1 MAELLLYGGSEAI
14 MRRCLAYVGTFLLPL
29 VVALAGCE
37 HSSPTSPTPEQ
48 PCTYALSA
56 SSLAFTASGGTQSIT
71 VTTPSSCSWTASSNR
86 EWIIIPFST
95 AVIGTAAVVV
105 RVTENPTPDERTG
118 TLTVAGQAVA
128 VRQDG
133 LVLEP
138 CTIEIAPAAATYG
151 ADVASGSFAV
161 SAPGHCSWTA
171 AAQAPWLAVTNGGQG
186 AGNGTVSYAVERNR
200 TTTNRTGTIAVSD
213 RIFTVTQGGDAGLC
227 DYSVTPVEFTP
238 CMSAPFDLIATVTTQ
253 PGCTWTAATETPWI
267 ALTGGHAG
275 EGTGTVT
282 FRVGDNWD
290 APRQGV
296 VMVRWPTVT
305 AGQNLRVLQ
314 AGCLY
319 SVTQD
324 AFSIAATGGSGRF
337 EVYQMAQPETCGGP
351 LQNACVWSAT
361 SDVPWITITTP
372 MPQRGDNPVSF
383 TVAANESTSAR
394 TGTITVRDKVVRVT
408 QAGR

>member
-1 MAELLLYGGSEAI
+1 LEAI
-14 MRRCLAYVGTFLLPL
+14 MRRACISFIGVILLPMA
-29 VVALAGCE
+29 VTLAGCE
-37 HSSPTSPTPEQ
+37 HSSPVSPTPEQ

-56 SSLAFTASGGTQSIT
+56 SALEFNASGGTQSIT
-71 VTTPSSCSWTASSNR
+71 VTTTSSCTWTATSNR
-86 EWIIIPFST
+86 DWMTIAGTPGGTGSGAVAVNVT
-95 AVIGTAAVVV
+95 ANAS
-105 RVTENPTPDERTG
+105 PDARTG
-118 TLTVAGQAVA
+118 ALTVAGQPVA

-151 ADVASGSFAV
+151 ADVASGSITV

-171 AAQAPWLAVTNGGQG
+171 TAHVPWLAVTTGGQG
-186 AGNGTVSYAVERNR
+186 TGNGTVSYAVERNR

-213 RIFTVTQGGDAGLC
+213 KTFTVTQGGDAGLC
-227 DYSVTPVEFTP
+227 EYSVAPVEFTP
-238 CMSAPFDLIATVTTQ
+238 CMSAPFDLVATVTTQ
-253 PGCTWTAATETPWI
+253 PGCSWTAEPGASWI

-282 FRVGDNWD
+282 FRVSDNWD

-296 VMVRWPTVT
+296 VMVRWPTIT
-305 AGQNLRVLQ
+305 AGQNLQVLQ

-337 EVYQMAQPETCGGP
+337 EVYQMAQPVTCGGP
-351 LQNACVWSAT
+351 LQNACVWTAT
-361 SDVPWITITTP
+361 SDVPWITITTS
-372 MPQRGDNPVSF
+372 MPQQGDNPVSF
-383 TVAANESTSAR
+383 TVAANESTAAR